1 MIAHNWVNR
10 SRSKEAAQEVPNI
23 QNFVASCGPPTY
35 PLEKERKVK
44 PFLAPPYIED

>member
-1 MIAHNWVNR
+1 MIAQNWAKR
-10 SRSKEAAQEVPNI
+10 SRIVKEPQEDRQS
-23 QNFVASCGPPTY
+23 QNFLSSCGTPTY